1 MNKLFVAAAMIF
13 TASIAQAGEYTIDLH
28 CERAAEGNAFSQK
41 TVKEFGWK
49 CDGNDNPK
57 IVETVKQEHTIPV
70 TDFNI
75 RSQNAKIAKL
85 EARIVKLEKM
95 VKDLTSNPVTTKPV
109 EISNLPKEL
118 VAGGT
123 KQDKITM
130 CSTMKGLAEVIMT
143 KRQDGV
149 GMDTL
154 LNAMTGSVADV
165 VTQQLVIGAFEYP
178 QMNGQ
183 EWKTRYINEFSNNTM
198 LECMKNF

>member
-95 VKDLTSNPVTTKPV
+95 VKDLISNPVTTKPV
-109 EISNLPKEL
+109 EVTNKKIEYNNKTC
-118 VAGGT
+118 VDMAGIA
-123 KQDKITM
+123 K
-130 CSTMKGLAEVIMT
+130 LIME
-143 KRQDGV
+143 KRQQGV
-149 GMDTL
+149 SMADMLQLNKDLSYEALDWIVIDAYDTPRY
-154 LNAMTGSVADV
+154 TTDSIVQRT
-165 VTQQLVIGAFEYP
+165 VT
-178 QMNGQ
+178 
-183 EWKTRYINEFSNNTM
+183 EFQNKIHLDCIKVNV
-198 LECMKNF
+198 K